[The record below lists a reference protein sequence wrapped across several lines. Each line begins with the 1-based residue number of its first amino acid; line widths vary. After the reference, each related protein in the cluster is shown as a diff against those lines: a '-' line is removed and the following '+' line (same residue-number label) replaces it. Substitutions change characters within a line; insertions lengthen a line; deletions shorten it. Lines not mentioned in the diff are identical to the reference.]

1 MSIIKNYFTL
11 NECVNKRLTSLTS
24 QHLRSYIANLTKD
37 DNNKYIRNSV
47 VDGKRVIEIHRS
59 LLLKFS
65 EGKLKEQEEDYYCRT
80 EFNIDFDL
88 SYSSESLK
96 LFIKNYPSCFNFE
109 YCVYE
114 ADDKLILF
122 VLTYDTVK
130 YTKFA
135 LRSFLNKIGISLSEV
150 DVIIRATNSTD
161 VLIELA
167 SKGYDIKVTKNIKP
181 DHTGLKFGKRNYK
194 KIVSL
199 LGENSLKK
207 VGS

>member
-11 NECVNKRLTSLTS
+11 NECVSQRLTSLTS
-24 QHLRSYIANLTKD
+24 QHLRSYIMNLSED
-37 DNNKYIRNSV
+37 DNKKYIRNSV

-59 LLLKFS
+59 LLLKLS
-65 EGKLKEQEEDYYCRT
+65 AVKTEELEEDYYFRT
-80 EFNIDFDL
+80 EFKVQFDL
-88 SYSSESLK
+88 SYSTESLTQLMK
-96 LFIKNYPSCFNFE
+96 KYASCFNFE

-114 ADDKLILF
+114 ADDKLILY
-122 VLTYDTVK
+122 VLSYDTVK
-130 YTKFA
+130 YTKFT
-135 LRSFLNKIGISLSEV
+135 LKTFLSKIGISLSEV

-199 LGENSLKK
+199 LGENSFKK